1 MRYGFFS
8 FPRIRLG
15 GGPGGGPG
23 GSTRPL
29 FDPETGAG
37 ALGTPD
43 SFLGIC
49 NFFFFADFGLGLLFH
64 FRFNIGFGLLFHLIF
79 GITISSSVNLIE
91 QNVYDFNDFIQGIQ
105 LYIHTIEEKMTS

>member
-1 MRYGFFS
+1 
-8 FPRIRLG
+8 LG

-29 FDPETGAG
+29 FDPETGAS

-49 NFFFFADFGLGLLFH
+49 SFFFFADFGLGLLFH
-64 FRFNIGFGLLFHLIF
+64 FRFNIGFGLLSHLIF

-105 LYIHTIEEKMTS
+105 LYIHKIEEKMTS